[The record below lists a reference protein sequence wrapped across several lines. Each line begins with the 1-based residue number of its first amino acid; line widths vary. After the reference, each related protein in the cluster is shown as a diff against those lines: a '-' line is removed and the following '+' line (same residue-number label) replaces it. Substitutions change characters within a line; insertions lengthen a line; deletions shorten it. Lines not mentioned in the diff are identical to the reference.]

1 MKSLLSYWN
10 TIRQSSIKKILE
22 IVISSEK
29 YKKYTVPAK
38 GPVSILWQIVFAL
51 FVPIADIWAFYR
63 IKKLRKAIL
72 YITLPS
78 LGLMILVLIPIFS
91 IITEAGDN
99 PEKIERLSE
108 DLISDTGLNIMSIIS
123 SIGSIGILIW
133 TIYLI
138 ATWSEQ
144 WNKQFI

>member
-1 MKSLLSYWN
+1 MPVK
-10 TIRQSSIKKILE
+10 E
-22 IVISSEK
+22 
-29 YKKYTVPAK
+29 
-38 GPVSILWQIVFAL
+38 PVSILWQIVFVV
-51 FVPIADIWAFYR
+51 FIPIADIWAFYR

-72 YITLPS
+72 YITFPS
-78 LGLMILVLIPIFS
+78 LGLMVMVLVPMAS
-91 IITEAGDN
+91 IMVEAGDD
-99 PEKIERLSE
+99 PEKIEQMPE
-108 DLISDTGLNIMSIIS
+108 DLASDVGLSVMSIVV

>member
-1 MKSLLSYWN
+1 M
-10 TIRQSSIKKILE
+10 
-22 IVISSEK
+22 
-29 YKKYTVPAK
+29 PAK
-38 GPVSILWQIVFAL
+38 GKVSILWQIVFAV
-51 FVPIADIWAFYR
+51 FIPIADIWAFYR

-72 YITLPS
+72 YITFPS
-78 LGLMILVLIPIFS
+78 LGLMIMVLVPMTS
-91 IITEAGDN
+91 IMIEAGDN
-99 PEKIERLSE
+99 PEKIEQ
-108 DLISDTGLNIMSIIS
+108 ISDLASDVGLGVMSIVT

>member
-1 MKSLLSYWN
+1 M
-10 TIRQSSIKKILE
+10 
-22 IVISSEK
+22 VM
-29 YKKYTVPAK
+29 PAK

-51 FVPIADIWAFYR
+51 FIPIADIWAFYR

-78 LGLMILVLIPIFS
+78 LGLMVLVLIPMAS
-91 IITEAGDN
+91 IMIEAGDN
-99 PEKIERLSE
+99 PEKIEQMSE
-108 DLISDTGLNIMSIIS
+108 DLTSDSGLTVMSIVV

>member
-1 MKSLLSYWN
+1 M
-10 TIRQSSIKKILE
+10 
-22 IVISSEK
+22 
-29 YKKYTVPAK
+29 PAK
-38 GPVSILWQIVFAL
+38 EPVSILWQIVFAV
-51 FVPIADIWAFYR
+51 FIPIADIWAFYR

-72 YITLPS
+72 YITFPS
-78 LGLMILVLIPIFS
+78 LVLMMMIFVPMTS
-91 IITEAGDN
+91 IMIEAGDN
-99 PEKIERLSE
+99 PEKIEQMSE
-108 DLISDTGLNIMSIIS
+108 DLASDAGLSVMSIVV

>member
-1 MKSLLSYWN
+1 M
-10 TIRQSSIKKILE
+10 
-22 IVISSEK
+22 
-29 YKKYTVPAK
+29 PAK

-51 FVPIADIWAFYR
+51 FIPIADIWAFYR

-72 YITLPS
+72 YITFPS
-78 LGLMILVLIPIFS
+78 LGLMMLVIIPMIS
-91 IITEAGDN
+91 IIIEAGDDS
-99 PEKIERLSE
+99 EKIEQMSE
-108 DLISDTGLNIMSIIS
+108 DLTSDAGLSIL
-123 SIGSIGILIW
+123 SIVGSICILIW

>member
-1 MKSLLSYWN
+1 M
-10 TIRQSSIKKILE
+10 
-22 IVISSEK
+22 
-29 YKKYTVPAK
+29 PAK
-38 GPVSILWQIVFAL
+38 GSVSILWQIVFAL
-51 FVPIADIWAFYR
+51 FIPIADIWAFYR

-78 LGLMILVLIPIFS
+78 LGLTMMVLVPVISIMI
-91 IITEAGDN
+91 EAGDN
-99 PEKIERLSE
+99 SEKIEQMSE
-108 DLISDTGLNIMSIIS
+108 DLTSDVGLSALSIVG

>member
-1 MKSLLSYWN
+1 ML
-10 TIRQSSIKKILE
+10 
-22 IVISSEK
+22 
-29 YKKYTVPAK
+29 AK

-51 FVPIADIWAFYR
+51 FIPIADIWAFYR

-72 YITLPS
+72 YITFPS
-78 LGLMILVLIPIFS
+78 LGLMVMVLVPMAS
-91 IITEAGDN
+91 IMVEAGDD
-99 PEKIERLSE
+99 PEKIDQMYE
-108 DLISDTGLNIMSIIS
+108 DLALDAGLSVMSIVA

-144 WNKQFI
+144 WNKKFV

>member
-1 MKSLLSYWN
+1 M
-10 TIRQSSIKKILE
+10 
-22 IVISSEK
+22 
-29 YKKYTVPAK
+29 PAK

-51 FVPIADIWAFYR
+51 FIPIADIWAFYR

-72 YITLPS
+72 YITFPS
-78 LGLMILVLIPIFS
+78 MAMMMMILIPMSYIM
-91 IITEAGDN
+91 IEAGDS
-99 PEKIERLSE
+99 PEKIERISE
-108 DLISDTGLNIMSIIS
+108 NLASDTGLSVMSIVVTL
-123 SIGSIGILIW
+123 GFIGILIW

>member
-1 MKSLLSYWN
+1 M
-10 TIRQSSIKKILE
+10 
-22 IVISSEK
+22 
-29 YKKYTVPAK
+29 PAK
-38 GPVSILWQIVFAL
+38 GPVSILWQIVFAV
-51 FVPIADIWAFYR
+51 FIPIADIWAFYR

-78 LGLMILVLIPIFS
+78 LGLLVLVLIPMFS
-91 IITEAGDN
+91 IMSEAGDN
-99 PEKIERLSE
+99 PENIEQLSK
-108 DLISDTGLNIMSIIS
+108 DLVSDSILNTVSIVA

-133 TIYLI
+133 TVYLI

>member
-1 MKSLLSYWN
+1 MHQM
-10 TIRQSSIKKILE
+10 IM
-22 IVISSEK
+22 
-29 YKKYTVPAK
+29 PAK
-38 GPVSILWQIVFAL
+38 GPVSILWQIVFAV
-51 FVPIADIWAFYR
+51 FIPIADIWAFYR

-78 LGLMILVLIPIFS
+78 LALMMIALVPVLS
-91 IITEAGDN
+91 IITEAENN
-99 PEKIERLSE
+99 PQKIEQMSE
-108 DLISDTGLNIMSIIS
+108 DFVSDTELNTLSIAA

-144 WNKQFI
+144 WNKQFIQ

>member
-1 MKSLLSYWN
+1 M
-10 TIRQSSIKKILE
+10 
-22 IVISSEK
+22 
-29 YKKYTVPAK
+29 PAK
-38 GPVSILWQIVFAL
+38 EPVSILWQIVFAV
-51 FVPIADIWAFYR
+51 FIPIADIWAFYR

-72 YITLPS
+72 YITFPS
-78 LGLMILVLIPIFS
+78 LGLMVMVLVPVAS
-91 IITEAGDN
+91 IMVEAGDD
-99 PEKIERLSE
+99 PEKIEQMPE
-108 DLISDTGLNIMSIIS
+108 DLASDAGLSIMSIVV

>member
-1 MKSLLSYWN
+1 M
-10 TIRQSSIKKILE
+10 
-22 IVISSEK
+22 
-29 YKKYTVPAK
+29 PAK
-38 GPVSILWQIVFAL
+38 GSVSILWQIVFAL
-51 FVPIADIWAFYR
+51 FIPIADIWAFYR

-72 YITLPS
+72 YITFPS
-78 LGLMILVLIPIFS
+78 LGLMMMVLVPMTS
-91 IITEAGDN
+91 IMIEAGDN
-99 PEKIERLSE
+99 PKKIEQMSE
-108 DLISDTGLNIMSIIS
+108 DLTSDTGLSVMSIVV